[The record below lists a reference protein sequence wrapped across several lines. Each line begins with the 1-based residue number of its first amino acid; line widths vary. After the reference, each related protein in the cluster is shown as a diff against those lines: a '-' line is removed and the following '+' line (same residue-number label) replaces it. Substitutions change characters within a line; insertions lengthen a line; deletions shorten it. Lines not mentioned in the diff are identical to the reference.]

1 MMQSRLLVTVIVAIV
16 VLIVVDSLLSRYWT
30 MMPGNALVSAVVVFA
45 VVAYV
50 VLAITLRGRLQFRVP
65 SFPRR
70 RRMRVVQPRDP
81 AQAASDFIKQF
92 EKRAKH

>member
-1 MMQSRLLVTVIVAIV
+1 
-16 VLIVVDSLLSRYWT
+16 
-30 MMPGNALVSAVVVFA
+30 
-45 VVAYV
+45 V

-81 AQAASDFIKQF
+81 AQAASDFIRQF
-92 EKRAKH
+92 EKRTKH